1 MATRKPHLRAEDVL
15 MAFRTA
21 GILSALTTPFTRNGE
36 RIDYDRLLTLAQ
48 AVVKQGATGFFCFG
62 TTGEGL
68 LMSSEE
74 RIDGTAFLVREMGSR
89 AQVIPHTGA
98 IDLATTLR
106 LTCHAQDVGAAA
118 AAVVAPFYYGYDDE
132 ALFTYYARIAKAVP
146 GFPVLLYNIPSCA
159 RNILTPALVARL
171 AERFDN
177 IVGIKD
183 SSGNLAAL
191 KETIDRVRPGFQV
204 INGVDEYGLES
215 FVAGCPAVV
224 SGLSNVVCDIYHAVY
239 TAFSKGRLEQAAREQ
254 QRLLRAAR
262 ALKHGALLS
271 LIKYAQAQRGYG
283 GGFVRPPHRE
293 ATTREKKEVTADLHR
308 LGVI

>member
-1 MATRKPHLRAEDVL
+1 MKFNAT
-15 MAFRTA
+15 
-21 GILSALTTPFTRNGE
+21 GILSALTTPFTREGE
-36 RIDYDRLLTLAQ
+36 RIDYDRMLSLAQ

-68 LMSSEE
+68 LMSPEE
-74 RIDGTAFLVREMGSR
+74 RMEGTAFLVREMGR
-89 AQVIPHTGA
+89 RVQVIPHTGA
-98 IDLATTLR
+98 IDLATTVR
-106 LTCHAQDVGAAA
+106 LTRHAREVGTAA
-118 AAVVAPFYYGYDDE
+118 AAVVAPFYYGYDEE
-132 ALFTYYARIAKAVP
+132 ALFSYYARIAKAVA

-159 RNILTPALVARL
+159 RNVLTPTLVARL
-171 AERFDN
+171 AEHFDN

-183 SSGNLAAL
+183 SSGNMVAL
-191 KETIDRVRPGFQV
+191 KEIIDRVRPGFQV

-239 TAFSKGRLEQAAREQ
+239 TAFRKGRFDQAAREQ
-254 QRLLRAAR
+254 QRLLHAAR
-262 ALKHGALLS
+262 ALKQGTLLS
-271 LIKYAQAQRGYG
+271 LIKYAQTLRGYG

-293 ATTREKKEVTADLHR
+293 ATAREKKEVTLALHQ